1 MQNLYDFF
9 NKLKFENLYRYFL
22 MNKFYYNYKE
32 ILYKKDDTYDI
43 EIVKKYMFNN
53 DFLELILII
62 FEEEDEILED
72 FDYDDLSLLK
82 SIIEDAYEITRNEI
96 ENEHTYK
103 DILKHFKYRVKYSEL
118 FKNQKEEIENYDLDM
133 SYDCIRLLEE
143 EINIRY
149 DHNVK
154 PFKSVEEIINKVKND
169 NPLSDT
175 YILNTYDYES
185 TVILFSLVCNNN
197 FLDIIEYI
205 LLEKNMKVKTINNI
219 INILNTSINLY
230 FNNIDSTFE
239 RYAIESL
246 DNIKD
251 FNVAKAKELINKL
264 TFKKKSIKKNTK
276 VIKFDYLA

>member
-1 MQNLYDFF
+1 MQNLYEFF
-9 NKLKFENLYRYFL
+9 NKLKSENLCRYFL
-22 MNKFYYNYKE
+22 MNKFYYNYKD
-32 ILYKKDDTYDI
+32 ILYKKEDTYDV

-62 FEEEDEILED
+62 FETEDEILED
-72 FDYDDLSLLK
+72 FDYDDLNLLK

-118 FKNQKEEIENYDLDM
+118 FKNQKEEIENYDLDL

-154 PFKSVEEIINKVKND
+154 PFKSAEEVINKVKND

-175 YILNTYDYES
+175 YILNIYDYES
-185 TVILFSLVCNNN
+185 TVILFSLVCNNY

-205 LLEKNMKVKTINNI
+205 LIEKNMKVKTINNI

-264 TFKKKSIKKNTK
+264 TFKKKCIKKNTK